1 MHRMQR
7 GGFGKEFLS
16 RTILPEWWD
25 DDSWGRQDLL
35 PEIEIRIARF
45 LGIPVSTVVDTDAAL
60 RAPTYQEARLRR
72 VRSVDRDRLG
82 PAIHAGVRIAE
93 AVVRNLKPTVAE
105 PVSPPP
111 SGLLWRKQIRRAGS
125 RVSLE
130 DILDDLW
137 ARGIPV
143 LSAEVLPSPS
153 FQGLAAVVQGR
164 PVILVGHKHDEPGR
178 AAFRVSHETGHIA
191 RGDCAPGAPVV
202 DEDEEI
208 TSEDEMEDLADRFAL
223 QVLLGGDEVPAGPP
237 GGVHD
242 FRELAKHAAAL
253 ERDTG
258 ADAGAVIFSW
268 ARATGDYA
276 TATRATQ
283 ALYRATGAQRILRE
297 HLLKN
302 LDLREAPQSDRELLR
317 VVSLDLEP
325 SDAPAD

>member
-1 MHRMQR
+1 MQR
-7 GGFGKEFLS
+7 GGYGKEFLS

-25 DDSWGRQDLL
+25 DDSWGKQDIL
-35 PEIEIRIARF
+35 PEIELRVARF
-45 LGIPVSTVVDTDAAL
+45 LGIPVSTVVDPHAAL
-60 RAPTYQEARLRR
+60 ETPIYQGARLRR

-82 PAIHAGVRIAE
+82 PAIHAGIRIAE
-93 AVVRNLKPTVAE
+93 AVVRNLRETVPD

-111 SGLLWRKQIRRAGS
+111 SGLDWRRQIKRSTG

-130 DILDDLW
+130 GVLEDLW

-143 LSAEVLPSPS
+143 LSADTLPSPS

-178 AAFRVSHETGHIA
+178 AAFRISHETGHIA
-191 RGDCAPGAPVV
+191 GGDCAPGAPVV

-223 QVLLGGDEVPAGPP
+223 QVLVGGDVVPAGPP

-253 ERDTG
+253 ERETG

-302 LDLREAPQSDRELLR
+302 LDLRGAPQSDRELLR
-317 VVSLDLEP
+317 AVSPDLEP